1 MIKYVIFIMLR
12 LMCKMQLDLDWMYT
26 LIIIVYFVAVLAK
39 QKIGDVIFFLNQG
52 KFPISLFPLCEVYTP
67 VLIDITLGKECLI

>member
-12 LMCKMQLDLDWMYT
+12 LMCKMQLDLDWMFT

-39 QKIGDVIFFLNQG
+39 QKIGDVIFF
-52 KFPISLFPLCEVYTP
+52 
-67 VLIDITLGKECLI
+67 